1 MKLNENTVR
10 ILNNFA
16 SICSQM
22 KFEAGNVIM
31 TRSEAGDMVAGATLD
46 QEFPQGFAVYELP
59 RFLNTIKSFKEPTLD
74 FKEYFVTI
82 GEGKRSVRYVYT
94 DPTTITS
101 VDYSKPPRLPKELA
115 TFKITYEQLAQVLK
129 TASILKL
136 ETISF
141 ESKNGIVK
149 IIAHNPDID
158 STDTVEDEVG
168 TSDVDFTVHY
178 QANIIN
184 VLPYDYNVTVYE
196 SRVTKFSTD
205 NLYYYILAKVVV

>member
-1 MKLNENTVR
+1 MKLNENTTR

-16 SICSQM
+16 SICTQM

-31 TRSEAGDMVAGATLD
+31 TRSEAGDIVAGATLD
-46 QEFPQGFAVYELP
+46 QEFPQNFAVYELP
-59 RFLNTIKSFKEPTLD
+59 RFLNVLKSFKEPNLD

-82 GEGKRSVRYVYT
+82 GEGKRNVRYVYT

-101 VDYSKPPRLPKELA
+101 VDYSKKPKLPKEIA

-136 ETISF
+136 DTISF
-141 ESKNGIVK
+141 ESKNGVVK
-149 IIAHNPDID
+149 IIAHNPDND

-168 TSDVDFTVHY
+168 VSDIDFSVHY
-178 QANIIN
+178 QANIIS